1 MRSLLLIALAAT
13 SLAAQAPVVSGPQL
27 VASGRGEVEVSPN
40 RAELTLSVE
49 TRAKSGSAAGQENA
63 TIVAAV
69 LDSLRKG
76 FRLGEKDLTTAG
88 YMMRPEMSYPQDGRP
103 PQVEGYVVQNMIRVR
118 ITDISRVG
126 AIIDAAL
133 QKRASNVAGLMFSS
147 SDIEVARRQALAIA
161 VENARRDAEVM
172 AKAAGGTLGDLI
184 ELTSDGS
191 DGYRPQPMPMMMEA
205 KMARDGVATEIQA
218 GDQKITAQVSA
229 RWRFVPPAR

>member
-1 MRSLLLIALAAT
+1 MRSLLLIVCAAT
-13 SLAAQAPVVSGPQL
+13 SVAAQAPVVTGPQL

-49 TRAKSGSAAGQENA
+49 TRAKSGAAAGQENA
-63 TIVAAV
+63 AIVAAV

-76 FRLGEKDLTTAG
+76 FRLTEKDLTTAG
-88 YMMRPEMSYPQDGRP
+88 YMMRPEMSYPSDGRP

-118 ITDISRVG
+118 ISEISRVG

-147 SDIEVARRQALAIA
+147 SSIEVARRQALAIA
-161 VENARRDAEVM
+161 VDNARRDAEVM

-184 ELTSDGS
+184 ELTSAGS
-191 DGYRPQPMPMMMEA
+191 DGYRPQPLPMLMEA
-205 KMARDGVATEIQA
+205 RMSRDGASTEIQA